1 MVGHLLLSLHHIEKK
16 INEKNPFSNVDVVFP
31 TVLRNRDSFFSGAS
45 VDIAIVF
52 WEDKKIM
59 KIICSIT
66 GRKSHLY
73 ASVRNPDP
81 ETAGS
86 FSIYAITLLK

>member
-52 WEDKKIM
+52 
-59 KIICSIT
+59 
-66 GRKSHLY
+66 
-73 ASVRNPDP
+73 
-81 ETAGS
+81 
-86 FSIYAITLLK
+86 